1 MGILRD
7 TIRSAI
13 GADQVNNGFGGPNLP
28 FVGRNRSSNGGSRRD
43 RRSSVHRDEQ
53 QYATSSRLR
62 PRSYEQGYVGQDHP
76 RDRSDRR
83 QSVAYYDGGDT
94 TLNRNHYQSPAYPEY
109 MMPIQQGGYCQ
120 EPTYHQSNRLHGR
133 QCYNDELMPRFSD
146 VQPRSSSCEQDF
158 FRPMVLPQIAYG
170 EGQPFLRGYSSD
182 LASYGIYE
190 VDFIAL
196 VDAVN
201 VAILPNP
208 ENQIFQKGANIA
220 GWFV

>member
-28 FVGRNRSSNGGSRRD
+28 FMDRNRSSISGSRRD
-43 RRSSVHRDEQ
+43 RRNSVYRNEQ
-53 QYATSSRLR
+53 QYPASSRPR
-62 PRSYEQGYVGQDHP
+62 PQSYEHGYAGQDYL

-83 QSVAYYDGGDT
+83 QSAVYYDDDGII
-94 TLNRNHYQSPAYPEY
+94 LNRNHSQSPGYV
-109 MMPIQQGGYCQ
+109 MPIRQ
-120 EPTYHQSNRLHGR
+120 EDSYPAPPYHQSDRLHGGSSH
-133 QCYNDELMPRFSD
+133 DEMLMPPFPTRNM
-146 VQPRSSSCEQDF
+146 QLRSHSSEQDF
-158 FRPMVLPQIAYG
+158 FRPLILPQIAYG
-170 EGQPFLRGYSSD
+170 EGQPFLRGYSED
-182 LASYGIYE
+182 LAHYGIYE
-190 VDFIAL
+190 RDFIAL